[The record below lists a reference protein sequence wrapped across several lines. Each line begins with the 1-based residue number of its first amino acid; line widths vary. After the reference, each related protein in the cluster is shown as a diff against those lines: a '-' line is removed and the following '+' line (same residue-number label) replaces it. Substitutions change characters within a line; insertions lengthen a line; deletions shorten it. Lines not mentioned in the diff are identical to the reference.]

1 MASIFALLKKFK
13 NGLNM
18 GSIQSVDEMSVI
30 PLVGE
35 DHGDIIADPKELKF
49 ERTTTYGSMQF
60 DNHDR
65 SRPAIV
71 PTNYMVRGTG
81 AQDHAMSSAGIV
93 EGGKSI
99 TFETACC
106 IESSQGG
113 YLGGK
118 NNEYDIL
125 PIGLRKKF
133 VSTPSLRDRRAYD
146 KLWPSITKWLNGT
159 GVGRGSQAHLRYFY
173 DDPNIRESLE
183 QFAAEFEPIPNQIGA
198 IILFS
203 DIPVGFEVMPSRNH
217 WGAYWKYLIRGCY
230 GAELIR
236 LKKLGMIKSSRL
248 ALPDIPSGATPGD
261 VAEIFTQ
268 YQRALTEAMIPLL
281 ENIGVKNYK
290 SVSKSAGLE
299 MNLITTT
306 SGGGGDIIEKGQE
319 PVYASIVF

>member
-30 PLVGE
+30 PLIGE
-35 DHGDIIADPKELKF
+35 DHGDIADPQELKF
-49 ERTTTYGSMQF
+49 ERTTNYGSMQF
-60 DNHDR
+60 DNHDK

-93 EGGKSI
+93 EGGKSK
-99 TFETACC
+99 TFNTACC

-113 YLGGK
+113 YLAGK

-133 VSTPSLRDRRAYD
+133 ISTPSLRNNRSYD
-146 KLWPSITKWLNGT
+146 KLWPSISKWLEGI
-159 GVGRGSQAHLRYFY
+159 GVRASSAHLRYFY
-173 DDPNIRESLE
+173 DDPGIRESLE
-183 QFAAEFEPIPNQIGA
+183 QFAAEFEPVPNQTGA
-198 IILFS
+198 IILFN
-203 DIPVGFEVMPSRNH
+203 DVLVGFEIMPSRMH
-217 WGAYWKYLIRGCY
+217 WDAYWKYLVRGCY

-236 LKKLGMIKSSRL
+236 LKKLGVVKSSRL
-248 ALPDIPSGATPGD
+248 ALPEIPTGTTPEQL
-261 VAEIFTQ
+261 AELFSS
-268 YQRALTEAMIPLL
+268 YQRSLTEGVIPLL
-281 ENIGVKNYK
+281 EQIGVKDYK
-290 SVSKSAGLE
+290 SVSKTSGLE
-299 MNLITTT
+299 MNFVTTT
-306 SGGGGDIIEKGQE
+306 SGGGGDIIAKSQQ